1 MIGSS
6 HKEETLNSRKYFI
19 SLLILIVTL
28 TFAGCKKKEIPA
40 PEPTPS
46 TPSETSTP
54 SGGEQPRDVQQ
65 TPGEMVEADLF
76 DECTKQLQPVFF
88 DYNMS
93 DIRDDQI
100 PALQNN
106 ARVLKAGE
114 CGTVTVLIEGH
125 CDERGTDEY
134 NLALGE
140 RRADAA
146 KDYIVS
152 LGIPDGRL
160 TTLSYGESRPFAQGH
175 DDESWAQNRR
185 AHFVAVRK

>member
-1 MIGSS
+1 M
-6 HKEETLNSRKYFI
+6 R
-19 SLLILIVTL
+19 
-28 TFAGCKKKEIPA
+28 
-40 PEPTPS
+40 
-46 TPSETSTP
+46 
-54 SGGEQPRDVQQ
+54 R
-65 TPGEMVEADLF
+65 
-76 DECTKQLQPVFF
+76 QLQPVFF
-88 DYNMS
+88 DYNQY
-93 DIRDDQI
+93 DIREDQL
-100 PALQNN
+100 ASLQNN

-146 KDYIVS
+146 KDYLVS

-160 TTLSYGESRPFAQGH
+160 NTISYGESRPFSQGH
-175 DDESWAQNRR
+175 NEDAWQQNRR